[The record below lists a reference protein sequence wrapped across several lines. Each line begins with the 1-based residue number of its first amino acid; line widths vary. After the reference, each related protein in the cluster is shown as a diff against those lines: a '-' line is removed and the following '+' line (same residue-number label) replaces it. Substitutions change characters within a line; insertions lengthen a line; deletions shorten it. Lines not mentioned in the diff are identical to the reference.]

1 MPVRAA
7 LESDLPQLISLT
19 RAYCTF
25 YESTPSDA
33 GLERWARA
41 LLAAPEQDAFVLVA
55 EDDDTGALSG
65 FAASQWKWSSLRGAR
80 IVLLDDLFVAEA
92 ARGAGHAD
100 ALIAATAD
108 VARLHGAPALIWYTV
123 HDNLRA
129 QAVYDRV
136 GGVGQ
141 RHVEYTLDLSEQPS
155 A

>member
-1 MPVRAA
+1 MPVHAA
-7 LESDLPQLISLT
+7 LESDLPELLGLT

-41 LLAAPEQDAFVLVA
+41 LLAAPEQDAFVLVS
-55 EDDDTGALSG
+55 EDEDAGTLAG

-80 IVLLDDLFVAEA
+80 IVLLDDLFVAED

-108 VARLHGAPALIWYTV
+108 VARRHNAPALTWYTA

-136 GGVGQ
+136 GGVGEGY
-141 RHVEYTLDLSEQPS
+141 VEYTLDLTEQPS